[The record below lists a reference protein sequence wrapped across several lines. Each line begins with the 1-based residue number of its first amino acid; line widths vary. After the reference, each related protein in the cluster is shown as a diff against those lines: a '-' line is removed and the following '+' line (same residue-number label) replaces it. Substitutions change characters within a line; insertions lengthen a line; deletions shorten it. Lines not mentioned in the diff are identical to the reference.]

1 MFPYCSPLCPSPK
14 FALLTCQEREARS
27 LLANCLRSRN
37 QSQKRPLATITFEQ
51 FAIEK
56 WEPLAL
62 TTIQPSTARYY
73 RFQLHKYLLPTFGS
87 LRSRDLASLCCWQKA
102 TGLFLFDTARRSYNT
117 QQTPPTVS

>member
-1 MFPYCSPLCPSPK
+1 MFPYCSPLCASPK

-62 TTIQPSTARYY
+62 TTIKPSTARYY

-87 LRSRDLASLCCWQKA
+87 LRLRDQNVGDRKSTRL
-102 TGLFLFDTARRSYNT
+102 
-117 QQTPPTVS
+117 